1 MTSPGRAR
9 TGTSAHETVPPIFIC
24 LEAVKMEVMQDI
36 SQIISNVG
44 FPIACVIMMFHMW
57 DKERTEHKLESER
70 WVEALNNNTNVI
82 QRLIDKMGG

>member
-9 TGTSAHETVPPIFIC
+9 KGTSAHDAVPPIFVC
-24 LEAVKMEVMQDI
+24 MEAITMEVMQDI

-57 DKERTEHKLESER
+57 DKERTEHKSESER